1 MFYYYFFFFSVSFNC
16 SFKTVSLKSRKM
28 SGKQQKSHK
37 AMSDAEWISRLKKFA
52 STGIWPSNEGNRP
65 APRQKKWYEIYQRV
79 SECLLPLH
87 DREIIIK
94 KRLKCLLT
102 CIIEHYY
109 YLCLMYLHKRTTH

>member
-1 MFYYYFFFFSVSFNC
+1 MSFNC

-94 KRLKCLLT
+94 KKT
-102 CIIEHYY
+102 
-109 YLCLMYLHKRTTH
+109 